1 MPRSYPPEN
10 HGAFALPCP
19 QQPQPFACK
28 RAPEAC
34 GACSRPWEL
43 LTTSWPPVAPRALR
57 SPALSPAFF
66 GSSWGRGWGGHGR
79 ELASRCKLLLFGKNW
94 SDPQL
99 FPIVLLTSLE
109 EFLKMWLNPSC
120 PPVGGHLSVLSCQR
134 GDSPRL
140 GGLVSFWNPVHCVPL

>member
-1 MPRSYPPEN
+1 MPSSYPPEN
-10 HGAFALPCP
+10 HGAFALPFP

-28 RAPEAC
+28 RAQEAC

-43 LTTSWPPVAPRALR
+43 LATSRPPVSPTALR
-57 SPALSPAFF
+57 SPALSPVFWKQL
-66 GSSWGRGWGGHGR
+66 GVGGGGHGR
-79 ELASRCKLLLFGKNW
+79 ELASGCKLFLFGKNW

-120 PPVGGHLSVLSCQR
+120 PPVGGHLSVLCCQR
-134 GDSPRL
+134 GDSSRI
-140 GGLVSFWNPVHCVPL
+140 GGLISFWNPVHRVPL